1 VFDRLIV
8 AVATSKSKSPMFD
21 LTKRVEFIKQATSN
35 KNVDVKPF
43 DSLLVDFAKKEGVY
57 TIIRGLRAV
66 SDFEYELQMSY
77 ANSSL
82 DTNIDT
88 IYFMPSLN
96 NAFVSSSVVR
106 EVLRFGGDVS
116 HLVPQVVYKKIK
128 E

>member
-1 VFDRLIV
+1 MFDRLIV

-21 LTKRVEFIKQATSN
+21 LTKRVEFIKQATSS

>member
-1 VFDRLIV
+1 MFDRLIV

>member
-21 LTKRVEFIKQATSN
+21 LTKRVEFIKQATSS